1 MKTTILSII
10 ATLITFN
17 SLVGN
22 VPTEVVEKEKP
33 TQAKPSLPNGI
44 PPRKPSEE
52 ITSKLD
58 TTSFVDFQSKIV
70 ELEEKVAELQQ
81 SLSTSDTLVTNL
93 KSKISDLETDA
104 DSLKSKNESLAEEKN
119 RYYSELQ
126 SKNNEISAL
135 KMTNKTLSI
144 ELDEVSV
151 ASNAPIGS
159 IFDGWVYTTDFGWS
173 FVSPDTMPYMYL
185 NDGGWVYYERGS
197 SPRRVFY
204 FDTETWKEFE

>member
-17 SLVGN
+17 SLLAS
-22 VPTEVVEKEKP
+22 VPSENVEKEKP

-44 PPRKPSEE
+44 PPRKPSVE

-70 ELEEKVAELQQ
+70 ELEEKVKELQQ
-81 SLSTSDTLVTNL
+81 SVSTSENLVTNL
-93 KSKISDLETDA
+93 KSKISDLEANA
-104 DSLKSKNESLAEEKN
+104 DELKSKNESLAEEKN

-135 KMTNKTLSI
+135 KMNNQTLTI
-144 ELDEVSV
+144 ELNEVSV
-151 ASNAPIGS
+151 VSNAPIGKY
-159 IFDGWVYTTDFGWS
+159 IRWVGIYNRFWLVVCESG
-173 FVSPDTMPYMYL
+173 
-185 NDGGWVYYERGS
+185 YYALYVLERWWLGLL
-197 SPRRVFY
+197 
-204 FDTETWKEFE
+204 